1 MAINFNPNLLPN
13 DAPDDELIARKMG
26 ALLLSDPD
34 AFAAQT
40 RQEDDSNLDSNLDKF
55 MDGLNDLFAD
65 YACESVQPRKK
76 KKMDG

>member
-13 DAPDDELIARKMG
+13 DAPDDELIAQKMG

-34 AFAAQT
+34 AFAEQP
-40 RQEDDSNLDSNLDKF
+40 RQENDSSLDKF
-55 MDGLNDLFAD
+55 MDGLDDLFAD
-65 YACESVQPRKK
+65 YACEPVKPRKK

>member
-13 DAPDDELIARKMG
+13 DAPDDKLIAQKMG

-34 AFAAQT
+34 AFAEQPQ
-40 RQEDDSNLDSNLDKF
+40 QENDSNLDSSLDKF
-55 MDGLNDLFAD
+55 MDGLDDLFAD
-65 YACESVQPRKK
+65 YACEPVKPRKK